1 MGFVGP
7 TNSPTSDAFKANTQV
22 SKQLRQEWTV
32 WGAVCQDPN
41 LYKDPTDNF

>member
-1 MGFVGP
+1 MGFEGP
-7 TNSPTSDAFKANTQV
+7 TNSPTSEAFKAETQV
-22 SKQLRQEWTV
+22 SKQLRQKWTV